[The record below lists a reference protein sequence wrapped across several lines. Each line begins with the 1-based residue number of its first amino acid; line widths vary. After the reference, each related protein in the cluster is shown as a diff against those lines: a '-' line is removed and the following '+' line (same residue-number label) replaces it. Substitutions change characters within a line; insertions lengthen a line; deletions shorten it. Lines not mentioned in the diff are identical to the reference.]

1 MIRLSTVLALYLANL
16 PFADRPF
23 VVLLTLPMFLVV
35 LAGLFRIRSR
45 QFQIGDVFWFC
56 IFLYFVISPLQRI
69 HGDQIGGAT
78 AITAYAY
85 QPEEFATAMLVALL
99 FCLPFL
105 FVSMEAVA
113 AKPSDIQPHVP
124 LPALVLTNIAAFAL
138 FVVSEGGVERL
149 LSSRLEQDPAQAFV
163 GSMFFL
169 GLQSITAVMVALRFR
184 TSARLSALMPLLFVI
199 GLLAVSRNPFNA
211 PRFVLLAVWGP
222 VILGLAG
229 GKLSAASFYA
239 ACLLALTIVFPV
251 LNITTRSGVDGLAD
265 VADISVVGNFFDI
278 PSIDVFDTAVHAVR
292 FMSWND
298 QVWGAKSV
306 AILLF
311 FVPRAVWPGKP
322 VVGGLDIGNE
332 LFAAGMYGTPNLSF
346 FVGYDLYMDFGLVGV
361 ALGGVVAA
369 MVLRWA
375 VKAEWG
381 MFGGLRLSHFV
392 IASSLPILLRGP
404 VGAVLPLFVCQAFV
418 VLVSSLPLRGRVPE
432 AGSGLKGDSP

>member
-105 FVSMEAVA
+105 FASMEAVA
-113 AKPSDIQPHVP
+113 AKPSDIQSHVP

-149 LSSRLEQDPAQAFV
+149 LSSRLEQDPAQAFI

-169 GLQSITAVMVALRFR
+169 GLQSITAVMVAMRFR
-184 TSARLSALMPLLFVI
+184 TSARLSALMPLLLVI

-229 GKLSAASFYA
+229 GKVWAASFYA

-251 LNITTRSGVDGLAD
+251 LNITTRSGVNGLAD

-278 PSIDVFDTAVHAVR
+278 PSIDVFDTAVHAIR

-346 FVGYDLYMDFGLVGV
+346 FVGCDLYMDFGLVGV
-361 ALGGVVAA
+361 ALGGWWPPWCCA
-369 MVLRWA
+369 
-375 VKAEWG
+375 
-381 MFGGLRLSHFV
+381 
-392 IASSLPILLRGP
+392 
-404 VGAVLPLFVCQAFV
+404 
-418 VLVSSLPLRGRVPE
+418 GR
-432 AGSGLKGDSP
+432 